1 MPLLDAAKGIACA
14 VIVGHHLSRYGPMP
28 AGAYTLAPDFFA
40 WLSDH
45 GRLAVQVFLVIAG
58 FLAAASLAPDGTLR
72 VERPVARILQRY
84 GRLVM
89 PYLAALT
96 VCVLVAAV
104 VRPWLD
110 EEVVP
115 ASPTIG
121 QLVAHGLLLQDLL
134 GYESLSTGVWYVAI
148 DFQLFALALAL
159 VGLPTLL
166 QRSPAPRRH
175 RNPSRAGCRWLL
187 VLGAGRGLAGALQP
201 QRGAGRHGALLLR
214 HLRPRHAG
222 VLDRP
227 RDARQHLAERPR
239 AAGAGGAG
247 ALAIDWRSRI
257 ATALVT
263 ALLLAVAQRRQWL
276 SPANWP
282 VAAVPLQR
290 LGRMSYSLFLI
301 HFPVLLAMNAAVA
314 NAGPHGAVARPAGL
328 VATFASS
335 VAAAALLYRWVE
347 SRPASWRAVFT
358 LFAAL
363 LVSGIVV
370 SHLTRTRASEQVP
383 APPRSLG
390 RRAGLLQL
398 PCS

>member
-1 MPLLDAAKGIACA
+1 MPLLDVAKGLACA

-28 AGAYTLAPDFFA
+28 AGAYALAPDFFN
-40 WLSDH
+40 WLADD

-58 FLAAASLAPDGTLR
+58 FLAAASLAPDGMLR

-96 VCVLVAAV
+96 VCVLVAAL

-115 ASPTIG
+115 GVPSIG

-148 DFQLFALALAL
+148 DFQLFALALMLIGLPAMLSGPVVTGAAAGAHPRGRWMPVALVVALAVASLVLFNRNAGLDSTAFYFFGAYGLGMLVFWIGRAKRSGTWRLAIALLAL
-159 VGLPTLL
+159 VG
-166 QRSPAPRRH
+166 
-175 RNPSRAGCRWLL
+175 
-187 VLGAGRGLAGALQP
+187 V
-201 QRGAGRHGALLLR
+201 
-214 HLRPRHAG
+214 
-222 VLDRP
+222 
-227 RDARQHLAERPR
+227 
-239 AAGAGGAG
+239 G

-257 ATALVT
+257 AIALVT
-263 ALLLAVAQRRQWL
+263 ALLIALAQRRHWL
-276 SPANWP
+276 SPAHWP
-282 VAAVPLQR
+282 AAATPFQR

-314 NAGPHGAVARPAGL
+314 NSGPHGPWVDALGL
-328 VATFASS
+328 VATFGLS

-347 SRPASWRAVFT
+347 ARPASWRAVFT

-370 SHLTRTRASEQVP
+370 SH
-383 APPRSLG
+383 
-390 RRAGLLQL
+390 
-398 PCS
+398 

>member
-28 AGAYTLAPDFFA
+28 AGAYTLAPDLFA
-40 WLSDH
+40 WLSDQ

-58 FLAAASLAPDGTLR
+58 FLAAASLAPDGMLR
-72 VERPVARILQRY
+72 VDRPVARILQRY

-115 ASPTIG
+115 ASPTFG
-121 QLVAHGLLLQDLL
+121 QLIAHGLLLQDLL

-166 QRSPAPRRH
+166 QRASGASGTGGAPLSASARWLPVALVLGLAITSLALFN
-175 RNPSRAGCRWLL
+175 RNARLDDTAFYFFGTYGLGMLVFWIGRATRFSTWQSALALL
-187 VLGAGRGLAGALQP
+187 VL
-201 QRGAGRHGALLLR
+201 
-214 HLRPRHAG
+214 
-222 VLDRP
+222 V
-227 RDARQHLAERPR
+227 
-239 AAGAGGAG
+239 GAG

-263 ALLLAVAQRRQWL
+263 ALLLAIAQRRHWL
-276 SPANWP
+276 SPPHWP
-282 VAAVPLQR
+282 TVAVPLQR

-314 NAGPHGAVARPAGL
+314 NAGPHGAWFDAAGL
-328 VATFASS
+328 VATFALS
-335 VAAAALLYRWVE
+335 VGAAALLYRWVE
-347 SRPASWRAVFT
+347 TRQASWRAVFA

-363 LVSGIVV
+363 VISGLVV
-370 SHLTRTRASEQVP
+370 SH
-383 APPRSLG
+383 
-390 RRAGLLQL
+390 
-398 PCS
+398 

>member
-28 AGAYTLAPDFFA
+28 AGAYALAPDFFS
-40 WLSDH
+40 WLANE

-58 FLAAASLAPDGTLR
+58 FLAAASLAPDGMLR
-72 VERPVARILQRY
+72 VERPVTRILQRY

-115 ASPTIG
+115 ASPTFG

-159 VGLPTLL
+159 VGLPTML
-166 QRSPAPRRH
+166 QRSSGSPPLSGQA
-175 RNPSRAGCRWLL
+175 RWMPVAL
-187 VLGAGRGLAGALQP
+187 VLGLAVASLALFNRNVGLDDTAFYFFGTYGLGMLVFWIGRATRSSTWQSAIALLALV
-201 QRGAGRHGALLLR
+201 GAGT
-214 HLRPRHAG
+214 
-222 VLDRP
+222 
-227 RDARQHLAERPR
+227 
-239 AAGAGGAG
+239 
-247 ALAIDWRSRI
+247 LAIDWRSRI

-263 ALLLAVAQRRQWL
+263 ALLIAIAQRRNWL
-276 SPANWP
+276 SPKHWP
-282 VAAVPLQR
+282 TVALPLLR

-314 NAGPHGAVARPAGL
+314 NSGPHGAWFDAVGL
-328 VATFASS
+328 AATFGLS

-347 SRPASWRAVFT
+347 ARPASWRAVFT

-363 LVSGIVV
+363 LVTGLVV
-370 SHLTRTRASEQVP
+370 SH
-383 APPRSLG
+383 
-390 RRAGLLQL
+390 
-398 PCS
+398 

>member
-28 AGAYTLAPDFFA
+28 AGAYTLAPDLFA
-40 WLSDH
+40 WLSDQ

-58 FLAAASLAPDGTLR
+58 FLAAASLAPDGMLR
-72 VERPVARILQRY
+72 VDRPVARILQRY

-115 ASPTIG
+115 ASPTFG
-121 QLVAHGLLLQDLL
+121 QLIAHGLLLQDLL

-166 QRSPAPRRH
+166 QRASGASGASGAGGAPLSASARWLPVALVLGLAITSLALFN
-175 RNPSRAGCRWLL
+175 RNARLDDTAFYFFGTYGLGMLVFWIGRATRFSTWQSALALL
-187 VLGAGRGLAGALQP
+187 VL
-201 QRGAGRHGALLLR
+201 
-214 HLRPRHAG
+214 
-222 VLDRP
+222 V
-227 RDARQHLAERPR
+227 
-239 AAGAGGAG
+239 GAG

-263 ALLLAVAQRRQWL
+263 ALLLAIAQRRHWL
-276 SPANWP
+276 SPPHWP
-282 VAAVPLQR
+282 TVAVPLQR

-314 NAGPHGAVARPAGL
+314 NAGPHGAWFDAAGL
-328 VATFASS
+328 VATFALS
-335 VAAAALLYRWVE
+335 VGAAALLYRWVE
-347 SRPASWRAVFT
+347 TRQASWRAVFA

-363 LVSGIVV
+363 VISGLVV
-370 SHLTRTRASEQVP
+370 SH
-383 APPRSLG
+383 
-390 RRAGLLQL
+390 
-398 PCS
+398 